1 MTQLESLIQCDWLS
15 MSSVNAREVRLNSID
30 NARNGASNP
39 RRGQKNFPQRGRRR
53 RVQRV
58 ESTFDRDEKKKN
70 HRASIA
76 TSSVATDDRHCRRAD
91 AVGGIHGDDIGNVF
105 IQSKASMIASAH
117 S

>member
-1 MTQLESLIQCDWLS
+1 MWSDK
-15 MSSVNAREVRLNSID
+15 
-30 NARNGASNP
+30 
-39 RRGQKNFPQRGRRR
+39 KNFPQRGRGG
-53 RVQRV
+53 VYKRV
-58 ESTFDRDEKKKN
+58 ESTFDRDERKKN

>member
-1 MTQLESLIQCDWLS
+1 MVI
-15 MSSVNAREVRLNSID
+15 
-30 NARNGASNP
+30 
-39 RRGQKNFPQRGRRR
+39 GQKNFPQRGRR

-58 ESTFDRDEKKKN
+58 ESTFDRNKKKIT
-70 HRASIA
+70 AQAFA